1 MQGPRALSLR
11 IDTNVGPSIYP
22 FGTVSPGP
30 SSQDIWRTPVTP
42 NTPGLLSQATSAS
55 NQTPITPAS
64 RAPWSP
70 VAGGAGSPGSY
81 DIDILSY
88 PNVVHAGEPHDH
100 GTFASIGRLGSSFRG
115 LFRPKS
121 LQDKDSRLV
130 KITVTAIENNLNEW
144 PIVEDVLRRAFAT
157 TTSTN
162 TVLKAII
169 RKLTV
174 GDAFQQ
180 LSAARLLAILI
191 KRSTPAIYES
201 VTRKDFLVDLERVI
215 RSSCIEMVAIDR
227 LTAVIATT
235 IHDFPYRE
243 GTERLK
249 ELWDKLCAQRVL
261 DNTPIHPDDPMYC
274 SGPLLGAIRGVSMEG
289 STILTPYYATQPPPS
304 SSQPESQPIEQA
316 GARRESTS
324 HANIADGPPI
334 KAGPLAKHQSRAIP
348 QIVVEEDEA
357 VELPPPY
364 SPSQVASTS
373 ASGAGMPSVVDT
385 YPFAKGYTND
395 IGPDINIASLEPH
408 PFARGAFGDV
418 RRASLRNGTPVAIK
432 CLRFY
437 TQAQDTGRH
446 RLEKK
451 SLKEIRV
458 WSFLDHENVLPL
470 LGLCVV
476 NNELG
481 MVSELMPNGNVHDYV
496 RNNPDVN
503 RYQLVIHICAGLV
516 YLHEHPKH
524 VVHGDL
530 KALNVVVD
538 ANGVPKLTDFGLAQM
553 IRAEDSTERS
563 SSSCAGGTSR
573 WMAHELIG
581 SESPNAPCGK
591 PSFASDVH
599 ALGMTIYE
607 IFAGALPFSALK
619 REPQVILAIM
629 NRELPER
636 TPDVFTDELWDLLCK
651 CWKYNANERPTSRQ
665 VLHALQKLHH
675 IQTHN

>member
-1 MQGPRALSLR
+1 MQNPRTGLSLR
-11 IDTNVGPSIYP
+11 IDTDVGRSLHPPNSASGPSTP
-22 FGTVSPGP
+22 R
-30 SSQDIWRTPVTP
+30 RTPITP
-42 NTPGLLSQATSAS
+42 ATPGLSSSTTSAS
-55 NQTPITPAS
+55 TRTPTTPAS

-70 VAGGAGSPGSY
+70 TVESVVSPGPF
-81 DIDILSY
+81 DIDILKY
-88 PNVVHAGEPHDH
+88 TNVVHGGEPQDH
-100 GTFASIGRLGSSFRG
+100 GTFASIGRLGNSVRG
-115 LFRPKS
+115 LLRSKS
-121 LQDKDSRLV
+121 LQERDTQLSKM
-130 KITVTAIENNLNEW
+130 TASVIEYSLRDW
-144 PIVEDVLRRAFAT
+144 STVEDVIKRA
-157 TTSTN
+157 STN
-162 TVLKAII
+162 SVNASSVLKVIV
-169 RKLTV
+169 RKLMA
-174 GDAFQQ
+174 GDEFQQ
-180 LSAARLLAILI
+180 LSAGRLWTILM
-191 KRSTPAIYES
+191 KRPSSVLYER
-201 VTRKDFLVDLERVI
+201 VTRTDFLAELERVI
-215 RSSCIEMVAIDR
+215 CSSYIEMVAADR
-227 LTAVIATT
+227 VIAGLATA
-235 IHDFPYRE
+235 IHDFPYQK

-249 ELWDKLCAQRVL
+249 QLWDKLGAQRVL
-261 DNTPIHPDDPMYC
+261 DETPIHPED
-274 SGPLLGAIRGVSMEG
+274 LLYSPGSLVGLIRGTSLEE
-289 STILTPYYATQPPPS
+289 STVPIPYYATQAPPNLL
-304 SSQPESQPIEQA
+304 QPDNRLAEETRTRCEDTFYGGKAMKHFPV
-316 GARRESTS
+316 
-324 HANIADGPPI
+324 NMKPPG
-334 KAGPLAKHQSRAIP
+334 KRQTRGVPE
-348 QIVVEEDEA
+348 VVIEEDEDA
-357 VELPPPY
+357 GLPPPY

-373 ASGAGMPSVVDT
+373 TSSRMPSVVDT

-395 IGPDINIASLEPH
+395 VGPNIDLDSLEPH

-418 RRASLRNGTPVAIK
+418 RRASLRNGTRVAIK

-481 MVSELMPNGNVHDYV
+481 MVSELMPNGNIHDYL
-496 RNNPDVN
+496 RNNPDAN
-503 RYQLVIHICAGLV
+503 RYQLAIHICTGLV

-538 ANGVPKLTDFGLAQM
+538 VNGIPKLTDFGLAQM

-581 SESPNAPCGK
+581 SDSPNASCGK
-591 PSFASDVH
+591 PNFASDVH

-607 IFAGALPFSALK
+607 IFSGTLPYFGLK

-636 TPDVFTDELWDLLCK
+636 VPEVFTDDLWDLLCQ
-651 CWKYNANERPTSRQ
+651 CWSYNAQERPTARQ
-665 VLHALQKLHH
+665 VLHSLEELNRS
-675 IQTHN
+675 QTPI

>member
-1 MQGPRALSLR
+1 MQNPRTGLSLR
-11 IDTNVGPSIYP
+11 IDTDVGRSLHPPNTSGPSTP
-22 FGTVSPGP
+22 
-30 SSQDIWRTPVTP
+30 WRTPVTP
-42 NTPGLLSQATSAS
+42 ATPGLSSSTTSAS
-55 NQTPITPAS
+55 TRTPTTPAS

-70 VAGGAGSPGSY
+70 TVESAVSPGPF
-81 DIDILSY
+81 DIDILKY
-88 PNVVHAGEPHDH
+88 TNVVHGGEPKDH
-100 GTFASIGRLGSSFRG
+100 GTFASIGRLGNSVRG
-115 LFRPKS
+115 LLRSKS
-121 LQDKDSRLV
+121 LQEKDTQLS
-130 KITVTAIENNLNEW
+130 KMTASIIECSLRDW
-144 PIVEDVLRRAFAT
+144 SAVEDLLKRAS
-157 TTSTN
+157 TTSVN
-162 TVLKAII
+162 ASSVLKVIV

-174 GDAFQQ
+174 GDEFQQ
-180 LSAARLLAILI
+180 LSAGRLWTILM
-191 KRSTPAIYES
+191 KRPSSVLYERA
-201 VTRKDFLVDLERVI
+201 TRTDFLAELERVI
-215 RSSCIEMVAIDR
+215 CSSHIEMVAADR
-227 LTAVIATT
+227 VITGLATA
-235 IHDFPYRE
+235 IHDFPHQK

-249 ELWDKLCAQRVL
+249 QLWGKLGTQRVL
-261 DNTPIHPDDPMYC
+261 DETPIHSED
-274 SGPLLGAIRGVSMEG
+274 LLYSPGSLVDLIRGTRLEE
-289 STILTPYYATQPPPS
+289 STVPTPYYATQAPPNLL
-304 SSQPESQPIEQA
+304 QPDNQLAEQTRTRCEDA
-316 GARRESTS
+316 FSGSKAIRHSPM
-324 HANIADGPPI
+324 NMKPP
-334 KAGPLAKHQSRAIP
+334 AKRQTR
-348 QIVVEEDEA
+348 VVPEVVIEEDEDA
-357 VELPPPY
+357 GLPPPY

-373 ASGAGMPSVVDT
+373 ASLRMPSVVDT

-395 IGPDINIASLEPH
+395 VGPNIDLDSLEPH

-481 MVSELMPNGNVHDYV
+481 MVSELMPNGNIHDYI
-496 RNNPDVN
+496 RNNPDAD
-503 RYQLVIHICAGLV
+503 RYQLAIHICTGLV

-538 ANGVPKLTDFGLAQM
+538 ANGIPKLTDFGLAQM

-573 WMAHELIG
+573 WMAPELIG
-581 SESPNAPCGK
+581 SDSPNTSCGK
-591 PSFASDVH
+591 PNFASDVH

-607 IFAGALPFSALK
+607 IFSGTLPYFGLK

-636 TPDVFTDELWDLLCK
+636 IPEVFADKLWDLLGQ
-651 CWKYNANERPTSRQ
+651 CWRYNAQERPTARQ
-665 VLHALQKLHH
+665 VLHALQELHH
-675 IQTHN
+675 SQIPI